1 MIVAAAREI
10 DPSSLTLQAVATRLG
25 VDRKAITYHVSGLD
39 ELTALVA
46 AGNLADELADLDLS
60 DGDWRDAV
68 RAYAVATRDTLLRTP
83 SLAMVIER
91 IPGAGVLRP
100 VDALAGR
107 LFDAGFDEA
116 VTGRAVA
123 MISSV
128 AFAGARDILLARTYG
143 EEPITADVR
152 RIVGELP
159 ADDLPHIRR
168 MLDAPGLEPRSDR
181 DRWFDLDLV
190 VSGLEAVLAA
200 VTAE

>member
-10 DPSSLTLQAVATRLG
+10 DPSTLTLQAVATRLG

-39 ELTALVA
+39 ELTALLA

-116 VTGRAVA
+116 VTQRPRPVVRPGPRRLRPGGGAGGGDGGVGRP
-123 MISSV
+123 
-128 AFAGARDILLARTYG
+128 GATG
-143 EEPITADVR
+143 
-152 RIVGELP
+152 
-159 ADDLPHIRR
+159 
-168 MLDAPGLEPRSDR
+168 RS
-181 DRWFDLDLV
+181 
-190 VSGLEAVLAA
+190 A
-200 VTAE
+200 VTGSASSPAPCATASPGCARRTGR

>member
-10 DPSSLTLQAVATRLG
+10 DPSTLTLQAVALRLG

-46 AGNLADELADLDLS
+46 AENLADELADLDLS
-60 DGDWRDAV
+60 GGAWQDAV
-68 RAYAVATRDTLLRTP
+68 RTYAVATRDTLLRTP
-83 SLAMVIER
+83 TLAMVIER

-116 VTGRAVA
+116 VTGRAVSI
-123 MISSV
+123 ISTV
-128 AFAGARDILLARTYG
+128 VFAGARDILLARTYG

-152 RIVGELP
+152 RILGGLP
-159 ADDLPHIRR
+159 DDDLVNIRR
-168 MLDAPGLEPRSDR
+168 MLDVPGLEPRSDR
-181 DRWFDLDLV
+181 EQWFDLDLV
-190 VSGLEAVLAA
+190 VAGLEALLARQG
-200 VTAE
+200 